1 MNEEIIQSSQGRLGS
16 ESLSCWFGMVSP
28 SLRHSAGASW
38 TLRQDMLY
46 GWKPRR
52 PFPDPV
58 LSGPR
63 RHNTKGHCRPRASS
77 AKTRGFHTQ
86 LDEGPETP

>member
-58 LSGPR
+58 LSGPKRKR
-63 RHNTKGHCRPRASS
+63 RKGQNFTYSEQWLKN
-77 AKTRGFHTQ
+77 KTGCLH
-86 LDEGPETP
+86 EKS